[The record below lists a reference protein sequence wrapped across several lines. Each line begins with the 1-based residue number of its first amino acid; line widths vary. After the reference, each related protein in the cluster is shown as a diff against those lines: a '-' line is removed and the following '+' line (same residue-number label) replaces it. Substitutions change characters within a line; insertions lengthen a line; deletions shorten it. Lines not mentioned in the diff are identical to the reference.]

1 MSLPNKILDAFNF
14 NLPIVNAFTKGEAF
28 ELLTSNN
35 INFKYTERSPISF
48 SKIIKKVYLMPKK
61 EYNNL
66 KTKIQKINLENFN
79 FEKNNKVLINHIK
92 KVLKNE
98 N

>member
-14 NLPIVNAFTKGEAF
+14 NLPIVNAFTKGEVF
-28 ELLTSNN
+28 DLLTRHK

-61 EYNNL
+61 EYDSL
-66 KTKIQKINLENFN
+66 KFKIQKINSENFN
-79 FEKNNKVLINHIK
+79 FEKNNKALINHIK
-92 KVLKNE
+92 EVLKNE